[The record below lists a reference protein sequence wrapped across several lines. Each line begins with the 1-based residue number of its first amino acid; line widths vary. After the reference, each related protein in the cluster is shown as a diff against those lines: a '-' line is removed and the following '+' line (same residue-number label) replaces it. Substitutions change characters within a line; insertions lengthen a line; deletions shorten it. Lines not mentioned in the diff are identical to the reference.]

1 MSAKAGSNLNTVSM
15 TPTLEENIKNVES
28 KITGIPTV
36 SAKAGLNLNT
46 VSMTQTR
53 KNNTGGEAKIKGVP
67 SVSVKADSNLNTVS
81 MTHTLVEKHKEVPLQ
96 LPGTNQQMN
105 GQFTSPRNARCCKNK
120 QSLSVLPEKGNMEQE
135 HIRVCQLQ
143 LVCVPTQPR
152 NPGRREDV
160 MVDSGA
166 QVTIIGPVK
175 IKIGNQLYTEEFQ
188 VATIQQDCKCLT
200 FLFTEKNRLWTRP
213 RVLLCLMARS
223 FNIIWRTVKAHQKEH
238 RRSPNQ
244 WCV

>member
-15 TPTLEENIKNVES
+15 TPTLEESIKNVES
-28 KITGIPTV
+28 KIKGIPTV

-46 VSMTQTR
+46 VSMTPTLEL
-53 KNNTGGEAKIKGVP
+53 KNT
-67 SVSVKADSNLNTVS
+67 
-81 MTHTLVEKHKEVPLQ
+81 KEVPLQ
-96 LPGTNQQMN
+96 LPGTSQQIN
-105 GQFTSPRNARCCKNK
+105 GHFTSPRSARGCKNK

-135 HIRVCQLQ
+135 HIIVCQLQ
-143 LVCVPTQPR
+143 LVCVPVQPR

-188 VATIQQDCKCLT
+188 VATIQRDCKCLT
-200 FLFTEKNRLWTRP
+200 FLFTEKN
-213 RVLLCLMARS
+213 
-223 FNIIWRTVKAHQKEH
+223 
-238 RRSPNQ
+238 
-244 WCV
+244 